1 MTTEVEIVEEENPAQ
16 KIIQAIHGSADHP
29 LKIADLEIPC
39 YVLEDGRRVLI
50 RSAMIK
56 ALNMSEGSA
65 HAGIEGDRIVKFVS
79 TKSIKPY
86 VSAELIKALREPII
100 IRTPGGGVAHASEA
114 TILADLCESV
124 LEARQNGKLNFQQ
137 IHIAKQC
144 EILVRGFAR
153 VGIIALVDEVT
164 GYQNFRSRQALEE
177 ILDKF
182 ISDELVK
189 WTKMFPDD
197 FYQELFRLRGW
208 QYSPLSVK
216 RPQVVGH
223 LTNDIVYQRL
233 APGVLTELKRLLP
246 KDKETKR
253 RKNKLFQRL
262 TEDVGHP
269 RLREHLASVTTLMR
283 ASATWNGFYRLLQ
296 RALPKYKQTLPL
308 PFPDQDGDQGESD
321 D

>member
-1 MTTEVEIVEEENPAQ
+1 MTREAAIVESEAPNQ
-16 KIIQAIHGSADHP
+16 KIVQALHGSPDHP
-29 LKIADLEIPC
+29 LRIADLEIPC

-65 HAGIEGDRIVKFVS
+65 HAGLEGDRIVKFVS

-86 VSAELIKALREPII
+86 VSDALIKSLREPII
-100 IRTPGGGVAHASEA
+100 IRTPSGSIAHASEA
-114 TILADLCESV
+114 TILADLCEAV

-164 GYQNFRSRQALEE
+164 GYQDFRSRQALEE
-177 ILDKF
+177 ILEKF
-182 ISDELVK
+182 ISDEFVK

-197 FYQELFRLRGW
+197 FYKELFRLRGW

-233 APGVLTELKRLLP
+233 APGVLTELKRLVP
-246 KDKETKR
+246 KDEKTKR
-253 RKNKLFQRL
+253 RKRKLFQRL
-262 TEDVGHP
+262 TEDVGHD

-283 ASATWNGFYRLLQ
+283 ASANWGGFYRLLE

-308 PFPDQDGDQGESD
+308 PFPDQNDDQDESTD
-321 D
+321 